1 MAWTLLLTFL
11 LGLAAAG
18 LIYQGIGAAR
28 DRRRFGAPGALA
40 SVGRHRLHYRC
51 EGSGSPAVIL
61 EAGIAASSITWSR
74 VQPAIARE
82 TRVCSYDRAG
92 LAWSEG
98 TSSRRSIDA
107 LVGELRLLLADA
119 AVPPPY
125 VLVAHSFGALVIR
138 AFARAYPADIAGL
151 VFVDPLHPGEWC
163 DPSPNQ
169 RHMLRGGIFLSRLG
183 ALLARLGV
191 VRLLLVLLSGGSTAA
206 PRQVSRMFGR
216 KVAALLDH
224 MVGEV
229 QKLPP
234 EVLPFVQAHWSHP
247 KAFRGMWQHLAA
259 MPSCSADLARGTDAF
274 GDIPVVVLS
283 AGARDPRWAAED
295 AALAR
300 ASSNGRHIVSPH
312 SGHWIH
318 LDDPDLVVNV
328 IRDVIAEKRKNHRDA
343 YSNGPTAMY

>member
-1 MAWTLLLTFL
+1 MAWTLLLAVSA
-11 LGLAAAG
+11 GLAAAG

-28 DRRRFGAPGALA
+28 DRRRFGVPGSLE
-40 SVGRHRLHYRC
+40 SVGRHRLHVRC
-51 EGSGSPAVIL
+51 EGAGSPTVVL
-61 EAGIAASSITWSR
+61 EAGIAASSLTWSR
-74 VQPAIARE
+74 VQPAVARM

-98 TSSRRSIDA
+98 ASTPRSIDA
-107 LVGELRLLLADA
+107 LVKELRAVLTNA
-119 AVPPPY
+119 AIPPPY

-138 AFARAYPADIAGL
+138 AFARAHGHEVAGL
-151 VFVDPLHPGEWC
+151 IFVDPLHPAEWC

-183 ALLARLGV
+183 GLLARLGV
-191 VRLLLVLLSGGSTAA
+191 VRLLLALLSGGATAA

-216 KVAALLDH
+216 KAAALMEH

-259 MPSCSADLARGTDAF
+259 MPSSSADLMRGADDF

-283 AGARDPRWAAED
+283 AGSRSPRWLAED

-300 ASSNGRHIVSPH
+300 ASSNGRHIVSPR

-318 LDDPDLVVNV
+318 LDDPDLVINA
-328 IRDVIAEKRKNHRDA
+328 ICDVIQLNARH
-343 YSNGPTAMY
+343 P